1 MPVINA
7 LLYRRLP
14 PAELPGAQRPSCS
27 LMVQVEAEAGEVG
40 EAGLFPSTSVSG
52 FTLHSST
59 MSNSLER
66 SSALILTDSETHRYK
81 CYMACFDHIDVVYRS
96 AISQRKDIGLYWSPH
111 IGGDTTVADSV

>member
-27 LMVQVEAEAGEVG
+27 LMVQVEGEAGEVG

-59 MSNSLER
+59 TSNSLER

-81 CYMACFDHIDVVYRS
+81 CYMACPDPILILYIGPQS
-96 AISQRKDIGLYWSPH
+96 AKERISGYIGVH
-111 IGGDTTVADSV
+111 T